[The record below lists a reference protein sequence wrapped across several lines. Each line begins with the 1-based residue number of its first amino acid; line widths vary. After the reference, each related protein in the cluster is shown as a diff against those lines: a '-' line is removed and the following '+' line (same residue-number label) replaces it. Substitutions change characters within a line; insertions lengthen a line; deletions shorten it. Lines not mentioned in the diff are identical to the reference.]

1 MSVKSYN
8 TPAHAPMFPDPFVP
22 YESKDYVSLYAVVE
36 LNEEEVRRILSFTPY
51 EYVSNK
57 AVISITDY
65 SKCNKVSYMD
75 AAIVIPV
82 TFEGKSGGY
91 YIYEYEN
98 NDAAIA
104 AGRELWGYPK
114 KYAKITLTEKND
126 LFRGKVEKDGKV
138 FLELI
143 GEKTADLP
151 ILEEPK
157 TTPHL
162 LIKTIPHPGGE
173 PSTKQIIERDTNPDF
188 VLKEK
193 FAVATQV
200 NIQSTEREP
209 LELLKPMKILGGG
222 VIKGDFYA
230 TEENGWGKIIAEYK

>member
-1 MSVKSYN
+1 MSTKSYN

-36 LNEEEVRRILSFTPY
+36 VNEEELRRIISFTPY

-57 AVISITDY
+57 AIISITDF

-75 AAIVIPV
+75 TAIVIPV
-82 TFEGKSGGY
+82 KFEGREGGY

-114 KYAKITLTEKND
+114 KYANITLTEDNGM
-126 LFRGKVEKDGKV
+126 FIGKVVKNGQM
-138 FLELI
+138 FIELT
-143 GEKTADLP
+143 GQKTEDLP
-151 ILEEPK
+151 PVDEPK
-157 TTPHL
+157 TSPHL
-162 LIKTIPHPGGE
+162 LIKTIAHPSGE
-173 PSTKQIIERDTNPDF
+173 TSIRQIIERDTNPDF

-193 FAVATQV
+193 LQV
-200 NIQSTEREP
+200 DVKVHIQSTEREP
-209 LELLKPMKILGGG
+209 LDLLKPVKILGGG
-222 VIKGDFYA
+222 LIKGDFYA
-230 TEENGWGKIIAEYK
+230 TEENGWGKIIAEFK